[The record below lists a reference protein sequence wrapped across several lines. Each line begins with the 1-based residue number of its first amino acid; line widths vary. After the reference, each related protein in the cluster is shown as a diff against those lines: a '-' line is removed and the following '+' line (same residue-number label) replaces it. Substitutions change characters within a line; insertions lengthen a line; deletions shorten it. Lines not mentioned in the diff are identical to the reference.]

1 MKKTTT
7 AMIAIGAT
15 VSLGLLTAAAVNAGN
30 GNGMNGHGNG
40 MRGNGMQDSGM
51 NGSGMQ
57 GNGMRGHGNGM
68 QGNGMQH
75 NAITYGTTA
84 SDAET
89 ATLLHMVEEEKLAHN
104 VYVALADDTGLQVFD
119 RIAVSEARHTDAVR
133 ALLDARGIDDP
144 TAGAVAGEFTDPAF
158 DELYA
163 DLVAEGSASTEAA
176 LQVGV
181 QIEQLDIADLKD
193 AIAETDQADIDTVYG
208 NLLTAS
214 GHHLTA
220 FENQLS

>member
-1 MKKTTT
+1 MKKITTT
-7 AMIAIGAT
+7 MIAIGAT

-30 GNGMNGHGNG
+30 GNGMNGNG
-40 MRGNGMQDSGM
+40 MRGNGMHGKGM
-51 NGSGMQ
+51 HTSS
-57 GNGMRGHGNGM
+57 
-68 QGNGMQH
+68 
-75 NAITYGTTA
+75 ITYGTTA

-89 ATLLHMVEEEKLAHN
+89 ATLLHMVEEEKLAHD
-104 VYVALADDTGLQVFD
+104 VYVALADDTGLRIFD
-119 RIAVSEARHTDAVR
+119 RIAASEAKHTDAVR
-133 ALLDARGIDDP
+133 ALLDARDIDDP
-144 TAGAVAGEFTDPAF
+144 TVGAAAGEFTNPTF

-163 DLVAEGSASTEAA
+163 DLVAEGSVSVDAA

-181 QIEQLDIADLKD
+181 QIEALDIADLKA

-220 FENQLS
+220 FETQLG

>member
-1 MKKTTT
+1 MKKITT

-30 GNGMNGHGNG
+30 GNGMNGNG
-40 MRGNGMQDSGM
+40 MRGNGMHGKGM
-51 NGSGMQ
+51 HTSS
-57 GNGMRGHGNGM
+57 
-68 QGNGMQH
+68 
-75 NAITYGTTA
+75 ITYGTTA

-89 ATLLHMVEEEKLAHN
+89 ATLLHMVEEEKLAHD
-104 VYVALADDTGLQVFD
+104 VYVALADDTGLRIFD
-119 RIAVSEARHTDAVR
+119 RIAASEAKHTDAVR
-133 ALLDARGIDDP
+133 ALLDARDIDDP
-144 TAGAVAGEFTDPAF
+144 TAGAAVGEFTNPAF

-163 DLVAEGSASTEAA
+163 DLVAEGSVSVDAA

-181 QIEQLDIADLKD
+181 QIEELDIADLKA

-220 FENQLS
+220 FENQLG

>member
-1 MKKTTT
+1 MKKITT

-30 GNGMNGHGNG
+30 GNGNGMNGRGMNG
-40 MRGNGMQDSGM
+40 RGNGMQS
-51 NGSGMQ
+51 
-57 GNGMRGHGNGM
+57 
-68 QGNGMQH
+68 MQH
-75 NAITYGTTA
+75 TAITYGTTA
-84 SDAET
+84 SDSET
-89 ATLLHMVEEEKLAHN
+89 ATLLHMVEEEKLAHD
-104 VYVALADDTGLQVFD
+104 VYVALADETGLRVFD

-144 TAGAVAGEFTDPAF
+144 TAGAAAGEFTDPAF

-163 DLVAEGSASTEAA
+163 DLVAEGSASTDAA

-181 QIEQLDIADLKD
+181 QIEQLDIADLEA
-193 AIAETDQADIDTVYG
+193 AIAETDQADIDAVYG

-220 FENQLS
+220 FENQMS

>member
-1 MKKTTT
+1 MKKITT

-30 GNGMNGHGNG
+30 GNGNGMNG
-40 MRGNGMQDSGM
+40 RGNGMQDSGM
-51 NGSGMQ
+51 QGGRMN
-57 GNGMRGHGNGM
+57 GNGMNGNGM
-68 QGNGMQH
+68 NGNRTQAMDH
-75 NAITYGTTA
+75 TAITYGTTA

-89 ATLLHMVEEEKLAHN
+89 ATLLHMVEEEKLAHD
-104 VYVALADDTGLQVFD
+104 VYVALADETGLRVFD

-144 TAGAVAGEFTDPAF
+144 TAGAAAGEFTDPAF
-158 DELYA
+158 DELYN
-163 DLVAEGSASTEAA
+163 DLVAQGSVSTDDA

>member
-1 MKKTTT
+1 MKKITT
-7 AMIAIGAT
+7 AMVAIGAT
-15 VSLGLLTAAAVNAGN
+15 VSLGLLTAAVVNAGK
-30 GNGMNGHGNG
+30 GNGMNGQ
-40 MRGNGMQDSGM
+40 GMQ
-51 NGSGMQ
+51 
-57 GNGMRGHGNGM
+57 GNGM

-75 NAITYGTTA
+75 ASITYGTTA

-89 ATLLHMVEEEKLAHN
+89 ATLLHMVEEEKLAHD
-104 VYVALADDTGLQVFD
+104 VYVALADDTGARIFD

-133 ALLDARGIDDP
+133 ALLEARGIDDP
-144 TAGAVAGEFTDPAF
+144 TAGAAAGEFTDPVF
-158 DELYA
+158 DQMYA
-163 DLVAEGSASTEAA
+163 DLVAEGSTSLDAA

-181 QIEQLDIADLKD
+181 QIEELDIADLKD

-220 FENQLS
+220 FENQLG

>member
-1 MKKTTT
+1 MKKITT
-7 AMIAIGAT
+7 AMVAIGAT

-30 GNGMNGHGNG
+30 GNGMHG
-40 MRGNGMQDSGM
+40 RGNGMQDSGM
-51 NGSGMQ
+51 QGMQ
-57 GNGMRGHGNGM
+57 GRGMNGNGM
-68 QGNGMQH
+68 QGRGMQH
-75 NAITYGTTA
+75 ASMQGSGITYGTTA

-89 ATLLHMVEEEKLAHN
+89 ATLLHMVEEEKLAHD
-104 VYVALADDTGLQVFD
+104 VYVALADETGLQVFD

-144 TAGAVAGEFTDPAF
+144 TAGAAAGEFTDPAF
-158 DELYA
+158 DQLYA
-163 DLVAEGSASTEAA
+163 DLVAQGAVSTDDA

-181 QIEQLDIADLKD
+181 QIEQLDIADLKV

-220 FENQLS
+220 FERQLG